1 MINDQSK
8 AELRVSLEQQFR
20 YSFYRDP
27 KFPFLQ
33 SIGIKDVFQAFGS
46 DDDEIGYIGT
56 LHLHWTSEDSQ
67 IEYPNAKAWPKIKG
81 MWKSEWFEDH
91 EDALRLIKTLY
102 SFFDM
107 EKVIETIA
115 RYHHDQ
121 LTQRKMMD
129 AADEEIPVEL
139 LN

>member
-1 MINDQSK
+1 MISDQAK

-20 YSFYRDP
+20 YKFYRDP

-46 DDDEIGYIGT
+46 DDIGYLGT

-67 IEYPNAKAWPKIKG
+67 IEYPSEKSWPKIKG
-81 MWKSEWFEDH
+81 MWQSKWFEDH
-91 EDALRLIKTLY
+91 EDALKLIKTLY
-102 SFFDM
+102 SYFDL
-107 EKVIETIA
+107 EKVIEA
-115 RYHHDQ
+115 MAGYYHDQ
-121 LTQRKMMD
+121 HIQRNTK
-129 AADEEIPVEL
+129 ASADEEIPVEI

>member
-1 MINDQSK
+1 MISDQAK
-8 AELRVSLEQQFR
+8 AELRVSLEAQFR
-20 YSFYRDP
+20 YKFYKDP

-46 DDDEIGYIGT
+46 DDTGYLGT

-81 MWKSEWFEDH
+81 MWNSEWFEDH
-91 EDALRLIKTLY
+91 EDALKLIKNLY
-102 SFFDM
+102 SYFDL
-107 EKVIETIA
+107 EKVIETMA

-121 LTQRKMMD
+121 HIQKQMKD

>member
-46 DDDEIGYIGT
+46 DNDEIGYIGT
-56 LHLHWTSEDSQ
+56 LHLHWTSED
-67 IEYPNAKAWPKIKG
+67 
-81 MWKSEWFEDH
+81 
-91 EDALRLIKTLY
+91 
-102 SFFDM
+102 
-107 EKVIETIA
+107 
-115 RYHHDQ
+115 
-121 LTQRKMMD
+121 
-129 AADEEIPVEL
+129 
-139 LN
+139 